1 MSTDAAFD
9 TNCEAWYPLTELP
22 EPMTDIPEGKWV
34 VATHISPGTYQAP
47 GGNDCTWE
55 RLSGVSGTP
64 EEIIATDQPAGEA
77 VVEIDPGDIA
87 FNSVGCGEWAPA

>member
-1 MSTDAAFD
+1 
-9 TNCEAWYPLTELP
+9 
-22 EPMTDIPEGKWV
+22 MTTIPEGKWV
-34 VATHISPGTYQAP
+34 VGTHIRPGTYQAP

-77 VVEIDPGDIA
+77 VVEIDPSDFA